1 MAYLHADENFRYTVV
16 EQLRLLG
23 HDVLT
28 VREAGQPGGT
38 DAQVLAFATQAGRA
52 VLTFDRR
59 DFVRL
64 HAQTAAHGGIVVC
77 TDDDAV
83 ALAVRIHVA
92 ITAVPT
98 LANQLL
104 RVNRPP

>member
-1 MAYLHADENFRYTVV
+1 MAYLYADENFRYTVV
-16 EQLRLLG
+16 EQLRLLA

-28 VREAGQPGGT
+28 VQEARQQDGT
-38 DAQVLAFATQAGRA
+38 DAQVLAFASRAGRA

-64 HAQTAAHGGIVVC
+64 HLQTGTHGGIIVC

-83 ALAVRIHVA
+83 ALAVRIHLA
-92 ITAVPT
+92 ISALSALTD
-98 LANQLL
+98 QLI

>member
-1 MAYLHADENFRYTVV
+1 V

-28 VREAGQPGGT
+28 VGEASQQGGT
-38 DAQVLAFATQAGRA
+38 DAQVLAFASQAGRA

-64 HAQTAAHGGIVVC
+64 HLQAGIHDGIIVC

-83 ALAVRIHVA
+83 ALAVRIHLA
-92 ITAVPT
+92 IIAQPV
-98 LANQLL
+98 LANQLI